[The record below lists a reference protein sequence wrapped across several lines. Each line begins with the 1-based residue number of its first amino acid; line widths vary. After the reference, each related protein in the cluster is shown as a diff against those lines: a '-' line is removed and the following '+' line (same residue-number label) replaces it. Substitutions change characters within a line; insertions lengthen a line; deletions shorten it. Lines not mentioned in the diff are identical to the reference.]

1 MANVPNS
8 NPNWQNRPPVS
19 MQQNAGVPFGGPRPP
34 LGDNMQLKAGQTM
47 NGPAPYSEQQGQ
59 PFFRPPSSVNG
70 VSTPPMSQGNMQQNG
85 QFSGV
90 RPPLPGGPAINGPN
104 QGPPFQGPQF
114 NQPRQ
119 GFPGPSGQIRPG
131 GPLPN
136 VRPFT
141 GAPPSSQSAFRPPQ
155 AGGASG
161 LPTFPTPASQSGLT
175 RPPFSDVAQ
184 SQADRPNELPVPFHG
199 HGQYSHQVGMAL
211 TPGITPSNS
220 GPPSQ
225 KSSRT
230 NSPAVINQNFD
241 ALEGQFRGTP
251 EQEIQ
256 PVGNPQQQWNS
267 PPNSS
272 TAFRQPGMPPTSS
285 FPGMPPTSQQ
295 GMPPMSQQG
304 MPPTSSIPGMPP
316 TSQPGIPPTSS
327 FPGVPPTSQGM
338 PPTSSI
344 SGMPPT
350 SSFPGMP
357 PTSQQGMPPTSGFP
371 GMSPTSQ
378 QGVPPTSQQGMPP
391 TSQQRFMSP
400 TVSSQGTGFPP
411 SVSQGSRFP
420 QAQRPGFP
428 PVSAG
433 QQQPGFRPMSAPSQ
447 RPGFPPTSMGM
458 QPGFPPA
465 STANQQ
471 PRFPPAPPSS
481 NQVPG
486 FTPASVASQQPG
498 FPPVPPP
505 TNQMPG
511 FTPASSAN
519 QLPGFPPPPPITNQ
533 VPGFGPSANQQQRF
547 PPPPTSTATQQPG
560 FPPQPNATNP
570 QPGFPPQPNSVSQQP
585 GFPPQPNS
593 ASQQPGFPPQPNSV
607 SQQPGFPPQPNSAS
621 QQPGFPPQ
629 PNSTNQYQGQGQ
641 QYAPHGKTVG
651 EFVNSYP
658 KQNAGFGAMAS
669 NFNNL
674 SLQGT
679 QSINLLQQKKLIPP
693 DGVETPK
700 PVIPNDNRNVNCNPE
715 VFRCTMNNI
724 PQTSALLNKSR
735 LPLGILI
742 HPFKDLSQLPV
753 IQSSV
758 IVRCRSCR
766 TYINP
771 FVYFVD
777 SRRWKCNLCYRV
789 NELPDEFSFDPV
801 SKSYGDPQRRPEIK
815 SATIEFIAPS
825 EYMLRPPQP
834 AVYIYLLDVSFN
846 AIETGYLTTFCET
859 LMDVLDRIPGDSRT
873 QIGFIAYDSSVHF
886 FNLAEGLSQPQMLT
900 VTDVDD
906 IFLPCP
912 DNLLVNLNECKN
924 LVNDL
929 LNQLPTL
936 FENNMETR
944 SALGAALQA
953 AFKMTTSTGGR
964 VTVMQTVLPTYGPGA
979 LQNREDS
986 TQKTSKDI
994 SSLGPATDF
1003 YKKLAL
1009 DCSAQQI
1016 AVDLY
1021 MFNGQYADI
1030 ASIECI
1036 SKFSGG
1042 CVSYYPSYHAVR
1054 SPHLAEKFET
1064 DLRRYMT
1071 RKIGFESV
1079 MRIRC
1084 SKGISIH
1091 TFHGNFFVRSTDL
1104 LSLPNVNPDAGFGM
1118 QMSIEEPLTDMS
1130 TMCFQAA
1137 LLYTS
1142 SKGER
1147 RIRVHTLCL
1156 PVTNQISEIHAGA
1169 DQQAIIALLAKMAVD
1184 RSISSSMSDARE
1196 AIVNAA
1202 IDILNSYGS
1211 TLAGSQRAG
1220 GLCASDQLKLIPL
1233 YCLSL
1238 LKSTAFRTGVSTRL
1252 DDRTFALNQCKTLPV
1267 AELIRLLYP
1276 DLYPIHTIMDVDM
1289 VKKGSLEYPKL
1300 PLLQLSSA
1308 NVDRNGAYLLDTGD
1322 TIYLYLGSAVNP
1334 QFCQD
1339 VFDRPNFA
1347 SIQEGGITELPELEN
1362 EGSERVRAFITY
1374 LLDIRSNGS
1383 ALVVVR
1389 EDGKLRMK
1397 FFQHFVED
1405 RTESS
1410 ISYVEFLQQIQQQ
1423 IKS

>member
-1 MANVPNS
+1 MANAQNT
-8 NPNWQNRPPVS
+8 NANWQNRPAVPSLPTQPTV
-19 MQQNAGVPFGGPRPP
+19 GVPLGGQRPP
-34 LGDNMQLKAGQTM
+34 IADNMQLKTGQSVL
-47 NGPAPYSEQQGQ
+47 NGPVPISGPPGQ
-59 PFFRPPSSVNG
+59 PLFRPPSSVNG
-70 VSTPPMSQGNMQQNG
+70 IASPSVSQGSMQMNG
-85 QFSGV
+85 QFSGI
-90 RPPLPGGPAINGPN
+90 RPPVSSGPVMNGPN
-104 QGPPFQGPQF
+104 QGPPFQGNQF

-119 GFPGPSGQIRPG
+119 GYPGSSGQFRPD
-131 GPLPN
+131 GPPQN
-136 VRPFT
+136 FRPPFS
-141 GAPPSSQSAFRPPQ
+141 GAPPSSQGVFRPQQTGGPSGMPPMQGIPQ
-155 AGGASG
+155 FSTQSSQGGVSG
-161 LPTFPTPASQSGLT
+161 PPGVTASQGMA
-175 RPPFSDVAQ
+175 RPPLSQAQQTQ
-184 SQADRPNELPVPFHG
+184 SQDRPNELPVPFHG

-211 TPGITPSNS
+211 TPGITPANS
-220 GPPSQ
+220 GPSSQ
-225 KSSRT
+225 RSSRT
-230 NSPAVINQNFD
+230 NSPAVINPNLD

-251 EQEIQ
+251 EQETQ
-256 PVGNPQQQWNS
+256 PPGNPQQQWS
-267 PPNSS
+267 QQHGLPPAS
-272 TAFRQPGMPPTSS
+272 QQQDMPPASN
-285 FPGMPPTSQQ
+285 FPGVPPSSQQTGVPSWQPDMPGLPPTSQQ
-295 GMPPMSQQG
+295 TGMP
-304 MPPTSSIPGMPP
+304 SS
-316 TSQPGIPPTSS
+316 
-327 FPGVPPTSQGM
+327 
-338 PPTSSI
+338 
-344 SGMPPT
+344 
-350 SSFPGMP
+350 
-357 PTSQQGMPPTSGFP
+357 
-371 GMSPTSQ
+371 
-378 QGVPPTSQQGMPP
+378 
-391 TSQQRFMSP
+391 SQQRFPPPPANQPQFGVPPMSAP
-400 TVSSQGTGFPP
+400 NQRPGFPP
-411 SVSQGSRFP
+411 PQMTTGQQPRFP
-420 QAQRPGFP
+420 PTSMGMRPGFP
-428 PVSAG
+428 PVS
-433 QQQPGFRPMSAPSQ
+433 
-447 RPGFPPTSMGM
+447 
-458 QPGFPPA
+458 
-465 STANQQ
+465 ST
-471 PRFPPAPPSS
+471 
-481 NQVPG
+481 
-486 FTPASVASQQPG
+486 SQQPG
-498 FPPVPPP
+498 FPPPPVSTNQVPGFPPTSASQHPRFPPPP
-505 TNQMPG
+505 TTANQQPG
-511 FTPASSAN
+511 FQPAPTSAN
-519 QLPGFPPPPPITNQ
+519 QQPGFPPPP
-533 VPGFGPSANQQQRF
+533 SANQQPGF
-547 PPPPTSTATQQPG
+547 PPPPTSANQQPG
-560 FPPQPNATNP
+560 FRPPPT
-570 QPGFPPQPNSVSQQP
+570 SVSQQP
-585 GFPPQPNS
+585 GFPPPPTS
-593 ASQQPGFPPQPNSV
+593 ASQQPGFPPQPS
-607 SQQPGFPPQPNSAS
+607 SA
-621 QQPGFPPQ
+621 
-629 PNSTNQYQGQGQ
+629 NQYQGFQPNSPLGQ
-641 QYAPHGKTVG
+641 PRSQPYAPQGKTIG
-651 EFVNSYP
+651 EFVNTYP
-658 KQNAGFGAMAS
+658 KQNTGLNAMTS
-669 NFNNL
+669 NFSNM
-674 SLQGT
+674 SVQGS
-679 QSINLLQQKKLIPP
+679 QNINLLQQKKLIPP

-834 AVYIYLLDVSFN
+834 AVYLYLIDVSFN
-846 AIETGYLTTFCET
+846 AIETGYLTVFCET
-859 LMDVLDRIPGDSRT
+859 LLDVLDRIPGDSRT

-906 IFLPCP
+906 IFLPSP
-912 DNLLVNLNECKN
+912 DDLLVNLNECKS
-924 LVNDL
+924 LVIDL

-953 AFKMTTSTGGR
+953 AFKMTTATGGR
-964 VTVMQTVLPTYGPGA
+964 LTVMQTVLPTYGPGA

-1016 AVDLY
+1016 AVDLF

-1054 SPHLAEKFET
+1054 SPHLAEKFEA
-1064 DLRRYMT
+1064 DLRRYLT
-1071 RKIGFESV
+1071 RKVGFESV

-1196 AIVNAA
+1196 AIVNAS
-1202 IDILNSYGS
+1202 IDILNAYSS
-1211 TLAGSQRAG
+1211 TLPASQRVG
-1220 GLCASDQLKLIPL
+1220 NLCSNDQLKLIPL
-1233 YCLSL
+1233 YCLAL
-1238 LKSTAFRTGVSTRL
+1238 LKSTAFRTGISTSL
-1252 DDRTFALNQCKTLPV
+1252 DDRTYALHQCKSLPTT
-1267 AELIRLLYP
+1267 ELIRMLYP
-1276 DLYPIHTIMDVDM
+1276 DLYPIHTIMDVEM
-1289 VKKGSLEYPKL
+1289 VKKGSLEFPKL

-1308 NVDRNGAYLLDTGD
+1308 NIDRNGAYLLDTGD

-1339 VFDRPNFA
+1339 VLDRPHFA

-1362 EGSERVRAFITY
+1362 DGSERVRSFITY
-1374 LLDIRSNGS
+1374 LLDGRSNGA

-1410 ISYVEFLQQIQQQ
+1410 ISYIEFLQQIQMQ